1 MTVLSIKMFGNPTV
15 SIDGR
20 TVVLPYRKADALLYY
35 LVLKRRVPRS
45 ELVGMLWADT
55 DAAAALKNLRHAI
68 YTIRKNLECDFF
80 IPGQR
85 TVLEINPDIQIQCDV
100 LDFLEN
106 GVLQAYQGEFL
117 ENFSIPSASLY
128 EEWLTE
134 QRNLLQSLYLKKLL
148 EAEQAAFAAGDLAA
162 AEQYGLKYVE
172 FDPLEEN
179 AAVTLMEVYS
189 AQKKYRKAIG
199 IYHDLC
205 KNLSDELS
213 ISPMKET
220 TALYYRIV
228 NEWNS
233 STYRLEEQSHHL
245 LVGKDLA
252 LRKLLT
258 LCNGHAA
265 DHRANCVLI
274 EREAGVGKTYLLDHI
289 LNHYDFSDHLICRSW
304 CYQSEMNTPLAPWNS
319 IMMALSSEIATHHL
333 PVPENY
339 LKTAT
344 KLFPCLS
351 ATSGQGPVDSDV
363 DYPFQINYH
372 AAIESA
378 LMILALVSKRVRLLL
393 VFEDIHWL
401 DKSSCSMLAMFLR
414 RLRNINAVVIC
425 TGRNIQ
431 PDYIKEFVDSAQ
443 RDNIMERYRI
453 QHFTLEETTQFIHY
467 YMGKNL
473 PDDSVNLIQQGTG
486 GNALLLVHLINSI
499 QESKDLQNL
508 PNDLESIIGYRL
520 ANLPLKE
527 RQVLDLIS
535 VFTEW
540 ADFDALSSILAEGP
554 IDLMYLCNQLRQ
566 QMLVVESTR
575 DGVLCY
581 ALAHERIKSILAQQQ
596 SETAHRLLHL
606 RVAQYFERQT
616 DHIRARNYDRLIY
629 HYCAGGNRLKAF
641 QYRVLSLNAYTG
653 LCYALLPMLY
663 ESPGPAQPEA
673 ESLPSHFLSLER
685 DLSELRGVSD
695 DQSLLDQLELVLL
708 HAKSRYCIYSGLY
721 PVGLDALDRLIQ
733 LCQDINDTNMLIR
746 VHLQYIYYGIQIF
759 SPQIMEEHLAVGFQ
773 LLAGQEQ
780 SAKYGIYLRLSG
792 LRHLMLGNYP
802 KARNL
807 LQDSIHTLQEI
818 LSSKDGRYVI
828 NIAGCYNY
836 IGESYRL
843 EGRYDEAFPY
853 YDQAIIYNRSYG
865 YYPGAAVFYTNYG
878 VTAFQK
884 GELQAARQMFT
895 YAVQIYH
902 SSHEYSGY
910 PIALSYLARYEADEG
925 NYDAAV
931 ENIREAHRIS
941 DMIGSPWWKG
951 VTIYNSWKI
960 RQSLN
965 RKHLMIPQLEALWP
979 SSIREHCTWALDFLR
994 KIQPTIERAELESE
1008 LTQLEGD

>member
-20 TVVLPYRKADALLYY
+20 TVLLPYRKADALLYY
-35 LVLKRRVPRS
+35 LVLKRKVPRS

-85 TVLEINPDIQIQCDV
+85 TVLEINPDIQLQCDV

-106 GVLQAYQGEFL
+106 GMLQAYQGEFL
-117 ENFSIPSASLY
+117 ANFSIPSANLY
-128 EEWLTE
+128 EDWLTE
-134 QRNLLQSLYLKKLL
+134 QRNLLQSLYLKRLL
-148 EAEQAAFAAGDLAA
+148 EAEQTAFAAGDLAT
-162 AEQYGLKYVE
+162 AEQYGLKYIEV
-172 FDPLEEN
+172 DPLEEN
-179 AAVTLMEVYS
+179 AAVMLMEVYS

-258 LCNGHAA
+258 LCNGHAV
-265 DHRANCVLI
+265 DRRASCVLI
-274 EREAGVGKTYLLDHI
+274 EGEAGVGKTYLLDHI

-304 CYQSEMNTPLAPWNS
+304 CYQSEINTPLAPWNS
-319 IMMALSSEIATHHL
+319 IMMALASEIATHHL

-339 LKTAT
+339 LKTAA

-351 ATSGQGPVDSDV
+351 ATSVQGPVDSDV

-372 AAIESA
+372 AAMESA
-378 LMILALVSKRVRLLL
+378 LMILSLVSKRVRLLL

-401 DKSSCSMLAMFLR
+401 DKSSCNMLAMFLH

-431 PDYIKEFVDSAQ
+431 LDYIQEFVDTAQ

-453 QHFTLEETTQFIHY
+453 QHFTLEETAQFIHY
-467 YMGKNL
+467 YMGKDL

-499 QESKDLQNL
+499 QESNDLQNL
-508 PNDLESIIGYRL
+508 PHDLESIIGNRL

-535 VFTEW
+535 VFIEW
-540 ADFDALSSILAEGP
+540 ADFDALSSILAEGTT
-554 IDLMYLCNQLRQ
+554 DLMYLCSQLRQ
-566 QMLVVESTR
+566 RMLVVESTR
-575 DGVLCY
+575 DRVLCY
-581 ALAHERIKSILAQQQ
+581 ALAHERIKSILVQQQ
-596 SETAHRLLHL
+596 SETTRRLLHL

-616 DHIRARNYDRLIY
+616 EHIKVRNYDRLIY
-629 HYCAGGNRLKAF
+629 HYCSGGNRLKAF

-653 LCYALLPMLY
+653 LCYALLPMLC
-663 ESPGPAQPEA
+663 ETPDPARPEE
-673 ESLPSHFLSLER
+673 ESLSSHFLSLEQE
-685 DLSELRGVSD
+685 LSELRGISG
-695 DQSLLDQLELVLL
+695 DQSMLDQLELILL

-721 PVGLDALDRLIQ
+721 SSGLEALDRLVR
-733 LCQDINDTNMLIR
+733 LCQDVNDTNMLIR
-746 VHLQYIYYGIQIF
+746 AHLQYIYYGIQIF
-759 SPQIMEEHLAVGFQ
+759 APQIMEEHLDVVFH

-780 SAKYGIYLRLSG
+780 SAEYGVYLRLSG
-792 LRHLMLGNYP
+792 LRHLMLGDYP
-802 KARNL
+802 QARSL
-807 LQDSIHTLQEI
+807 LQDSIHTLQKI
-818 LSSKDGRYVI
+818 ISNKDERYVI

-843 EGRYDEAFPY
+843 EGRYNEAFSY

-884 GELQAARQMFT
+884 GELEAARQMFM

-910 PIALSYLARYEADEG
+910 PIAMSYLARYEADED
-925 NYDAAV
+925 NYDTAA
-931 ENIREAHRIS
+931 ENLRDAHRVS

-951 VTIYNSWKI
+951 ITIYNSWKI
-960 RQSLN
+960 RQSLKQ
-965 RKHLMIPQLEALWP
+965 KHLIIPKLEELWP
-979 SSIREHCTWALDFLR
+979 SSSKEHYTWALTFLR
-994 KIQPTIERAELESE
+994 KIHPTIECSELEAEL
-1008 LTQLEGD
+1008 THLEET